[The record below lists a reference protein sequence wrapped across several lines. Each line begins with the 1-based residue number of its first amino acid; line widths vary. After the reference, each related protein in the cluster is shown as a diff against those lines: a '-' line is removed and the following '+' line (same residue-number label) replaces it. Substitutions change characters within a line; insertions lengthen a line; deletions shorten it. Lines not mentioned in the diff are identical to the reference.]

1 MQLTVDE
8 LIHFTD
14 EERAKWE
21 RWYSLHGNGPLKLRL
36 AGGTHTTVGA
46 LMMHIFRPERRYV
59 QRMRGELLTESKDFP
74 TNTWEEIFAFGR
86 QTREGLRQFVDE
98 ANPEDW
104 GRMHQFIFQP
114 NAHQQSHIRATTRKI
129 IVHVLMH
136 EIRHWAQIAR
146 VVREHGMAPPGDHD
160 LLLSHALE

>member
-1 MQLTVDE
+1 MQLTIDE
-8 LIHFTD
+8 LMHFTD

-21 RWYSLHGNGPLKLRL
+21 RWFSVHGNGPLTIRL
-36 AGGTHTTVGA
+36 AGGTHVTVGA

-59 QRMRGELLTESKDFP
+59 QRMRVELLTESRNVPPDR
-74 TNTWEEIFAFGR
+74 WEDIFTFGHE
-86 QTREGLRQFVDE
+86 TREGLRQFVDE
-98 ANPEDW
+98 ARSEDW
-104 GRMHQFIFQP
+104 GRIHDFALRP
-114 NAHQQSHIRATTRKI
+114 NSRQQYQIRATTRKI
-129 IVHVLMH
+129 IFHVLMH